1 MRLLPAYFRRAMKKT
16 LVIGLLCCCQ
26 FMVQGQ
32 QDSTAAFK
40 EVLIEEKRLTQLPF
54 QLAPRNIQVI
64 KREEILAMPAQSI
77 AEVLTWVA
85 GVDLRQRGPLGAQAD
100 LSILGSTFEQVLVLI
115 DGVPMRDAQT
125 GHLMMNLPID
135 IQQIER
141 IEIIKGTAARIYGAN
156 ALAGAINLVTREP
169 ASENVSVQ
177 LWTALIEPLEGDTV
191 KQYLQAG
198 ARFSAGWKNDD
209 ASQRHQF
216 DASYFDSEGYRYNS
230 SNAQQRLAYRGSMLL
245 GKRKSQL
252 NLASGIV
259 RNETGANG
267 YYAYPYDSNAFETT
281 ETLYGSARYRMQL
294 GQWNIQPLLYMR
306 YSHDDYIF
314 IRENPEV
321 YRNNHFTTAAGAEVH
336 VAKTNKAGQ
345 FGGGYESRAEI
356 IHSNNLGEHSRYYH
370 SFYAEQR
377 LMFENSA
384 VVVIGAMAQ
393 YSTVFGLNVFPGL
406 EFSTPV
412 VKSLRLFGNAGL
424 GSRNPSFTDLY
435 YSDRAN
441 LGNASLKPEQALN
454 TEMGLKWNSAILQV
468 ESSGFLRRTNNFI
481 DFTRETA
488 DDLWMPE
495 NFQLVTVT
503 GVDSRVR
510 LRFNMKNKVAFE
522 QVGLSHT
529 FLSGRLGETTA
540 FSKYALNHLRH
551 QVVAQAQI
559 RVFEQFRL
567 QVFSR
572 YMERLTNGSYWV
584 YDVRATAALKYVD
597 LSVDVN
603 NVLNKTY
610 VESGFV
616 PMPGRMLRLSISWK
630 WNRD

>member
-1 MRLLPAYFRRAMKKT
+1 MKKS
-16 LVIGLLCCCQ
+16 LLFALLCSLQ
-26 FMVQGQ
+26 FMASGQ
-32 QDSTAAFK
+32 QDSTAAFN
-40 EVLIEEKRLTQLPF
+40 EVVIEEKRLSQLPF
-54 QLAPRNIQVI
+54 QLAPRNIQI
-64 KREEILAMPAQSI
+64 IRREEIVAMPAQSI

-135 IQQIER
+135 LQQIER

-156 ALAGAINLVTREP
+156 ALAGAINFVTRDP
-169 ASENVSVQ
+169 ASDTVVAQ
-177 LWTALIEPLEGDTV
+177 LWTGVNTPLKGDTV

-209 ASQRHQF
+209 ASQRHQL

-230 SNAQQRLAYRGSMLL
+230 SNAQQRLGYRGSMVL

-267 YYAYPYDSNAFETT
+267 FYAYPYDTDAFETT
-281 ETLYGSARYRMQL
+281 ETLYGSARYRVQL
-294 GQWNIQPLLYMR
+294 GQWNVQPLLYMR

-314 IRENPEV
+314 IREKPEV
-321 YRNNHFTTAAGAEVH
+321 YRNNHFTTAAGAEIH
-336 VAKTNKAGQ
+336 VSKTNKAGQ

-393 YSTVFGLNVFPGL
+393 YSAVFGLNVFPGI
-406 EFSTPV
+406 EFSSPIY
-412 VKSLRLFGNAGL
+412 KSLRLFGNAGL

-441 LGNASLKPEQALN
+441 LGNPSLKPEQALN
-454 TEMGLKWNSAILQV
+454 TEIGMKWNSTSVQA

-481 DFTRETA
+481 DFTRESE

-495 NFQLVTVT
+495 NFQLVTVA
-503 GVDSRVR
+503 GIDSRVR
-510 LRFNMKNKVAFE
+510 LRFESSSKLSIE

-529 FLSGRLGETTA
+529 FLSGRLGDTTA

-559 RVFEQFRL
+559 RFMERFRL
-567 QVFSR
+567 QLVSR
-572 YMERLTNGSYWV
+572 YMERLTYGSYWV
-584 YDVRATAALKYVD
+584 FDARAMAALKYVD
-597 LSVDVN
+597 VSVDVN
-603 NVLNKTY
+603 NILNESY

-616 PMPGRMLRLSISWK
+616 PMPGRMLRLSVTWK
-630 WNRD
+630 WNKE